1 MKLIITAL
9 LGIMLIAPADWLLD
23 FNQAKLVAKNENKYI
38 ILNFSGSD
46 WCGPCIRMTKDIF
59 ESDQFLKYSKEKL
72 VLVNADFPRS
82 KKHALPAEQ
91 QKKNDQLADVYN
103 KEGIFPLTLL
113 LTSEGKIV
121 KTWEGFQP
129 VTPEEFTKQIDALI
143 NAGK

>member
-9 LGIMLIAPADWLLD
+9 LGLMLVTPADWLLD
-23 FNQAKLVAKNENKYI
+23 FEQAKLVAKNESKYI
-38 ILNFSGSD
+38 VLNFSGSD

-59 ESDQFLKYSKEKL
+59 ESDQFLKYAKEKL

-82 KKHALPAEQ
+82 KKHALPAGQ
-91 QKKNDQLADVYN
+91 QKKNDQLADIYN

-143 NAGK
+143 DAGK